1 MSFDDLNNDNI
12 IMYAMKAYDR
22 PNCIMSEFKD
32 DMKRFNYLTRLF
44 LRYRKIG
51 ELREQLVLNHLVV
64 LYNVFGPEV
73 TSRMLFFKMSKDDYP
88 ALKTYL
94 LFLSIMPEKIRGI
107 KGHDI
112 TSSDIPVDNRIA
124 DILREIK

>member
-12 IMYAMKAYDR
+12 MMYAMKAYDR

-32 DMKRFNYLTRLF
+32 DLKRFNYLKRLF
-44 LRYRKIG
+44 LRYRKYD
-51 ELREQLVLNHLVV
+51 EMREQLVINHLVV

-73 TSRMLFFKMSKDDYP
+73 ATRMLFFKMSKEDYS

-94 LFLSIMPEKIRGI
+94 IFLSIMPDRVKGI

-112 TSSDIPVDNRIA
+112 ISSEIPVDQKVVDVLR
-124 DILREIK
+124 DIK

>member
-1 MSFDDLNNDNI
+1 M
-12 IMYAMKAYDR
+12 MYAMKAYDR

-32 DMKRFNYLTRLF
+32 DMKRFNYLKRLF
-44 LRYRKIG
+44 LRYRKRE

-73 TSRMLFFKMSKDDYP
+73 TSRMLFFKMPKDDYS

-94 LFLSIMPEKIRGI
+94 LFLSIMPDKIRGI

-112 TSSDIPVDNRIA
+112 ISSDIPVDKRIA

>member
-1 MSFDDLNNDNI
+1 MSFDDLNNENI
-12 IMYAMKAYDR
+12 MMYAMKAYDR

-32 DMKRFNYLTRLF
+32 DMKRFNYLKRLF
-44 LRYRKIG
+44 RRYRKVD

-73 TSRMLFFKMSKDDYP
+73 TSRMLFFKMSKDDYS

-94 LFLSIMPEKIRGI
+94 LFLSIMPERIRGI
-107 KGHDI
+107 KGQDI
-112 TSSDIPVDNRIA
+112 ISSDIPVDKRIA

>member
-12 IMYAMKAYDR
+12 MMYAMKAYDK
-22 PNCIMSEFKD
+22 PDCIMSEFKD
-32 DMKRFNYLTRLF
+32 DMKRFNYLKRLF
-44 LRYRKIG
+44 RRYRKVD

-112 TSSDIPVDNRIA
+112 ISSDVPVDKRIA
-124 DILREIK
+124 DILRKIK

>member
-12 IMYAMKAYDR
+12 MMYAMKAYDK
-22 PNCIMSEFKD
+22 PDCIMSEFKD
-32 DMKRFNYLTRLF
+32 DMKRFNYLKRLF
-44 LRYRKIG
+44 RRYRKVD

-112 TSSDIPVDNRIA
+112 ISSDIPVDKRIA

>member
-1 MSFDDLNNDNI
+1 
-12 IMYAMKAYDR
+12 MYAMKAYDK
-22 PNCIMSEFKD
+22 PDCILSEFKD
-32 DMKRFNYLTRLF
+32 DMKRFNYLKRLF
-44 LRYRKIG
+44 RRYRKVD

-94 LFLSIMPEKIRGI
+94 LFLSIMPERIRGI
-107 KGHDI
+107 KGQDI
-112 TSSDIPVDNRIA
+112 ISSDIPIDPIVAEVLIQ
-124 DILREIK
+124 K

>member
-1 MSFDDLNNDNI
+1 
-12 IMYAMKAYDR
+12 MYAMKAYDK
-22 PNCIMSEFKD
+22 PDCIMSEFKD
-32 DMKRFNYLTRLF
+32 DMKRFNYLKRLF
-44 LRYRKIG
+44 RRYRKVD

-94 LFLSIMPEKIRGI
+94 LFLSIMPERIRGI
-107 KGHDI
+107 KGQDI
-112 TSSDIPVDNRIA
+112 ISSDIPIDTRVA
-124 DILREIK
+124 EVLRQK

>member
-12 IMYAMKAYDR
+12 MMYAMKAYDR

-32 DMKRFNYLTRLF
+32 DMKRFNYLKRLF
-44 LRYRKIG
+44 RRYRKVD

-73 TSRMLFFKMSKDDYP
+73 TSRMLFFKMSKDDYS

-107 KGHDI
+107 KGQDI
-112 TSSDIPVDNRIA
+112 ISSDIPIDTRGAEV
-124 DILREIK
+124 LRQK

>member
-1 MSFDDLNNDNI
+1 MSFDDLTNENI
-12 IMYAMKAYDR
+12 MLYLVKAYDK

-32 DMKRFNYLTRLF
+32 DMKRFNYLKRLF
-44 LRYRKIG
+44 RRYRKMG

-73 TSRMLFFKMSKDDYP
+73 SARALFFKMSKDDYS

-94 LFLSIMPEKIRGI
+94 LFLSFMPEKVKSI

-112 TSSDIPVDNRIA
+112 LSSDILVDMRIA
-124 DILREIK
+124 DTLRTK

>member
-12 IMYAMKAYDR
+12 MMYAMKAYDR

-32 DMKRFNYLTRLF
+32 DMKRFNYLKRLF
-44 LRYRKIG
+44 RRYRKVD

-73 TSRMLFFKMSKDDYP
+73 TSRMLFFKMSKDDYS

-112 TSSDIPVDNRIA
+112 ISSDIPIDTRVA
-124 DILREIK
+124 EVLRTK